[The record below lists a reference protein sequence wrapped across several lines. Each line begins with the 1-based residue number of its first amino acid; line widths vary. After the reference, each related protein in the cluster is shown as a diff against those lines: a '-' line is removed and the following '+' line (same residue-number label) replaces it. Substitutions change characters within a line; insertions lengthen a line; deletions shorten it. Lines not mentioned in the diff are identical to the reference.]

1 MKEKYSIDTHINV
14 QAVLGSRI
22 DVVAYQ
28 LGRACERVLAA
39 AKNDPGYFASDINIH
54 VSIGPPMER
63 EAEYETIKEI
73 VAGVTHLFP
82 GADVQAVRMAA
93 RLGIKA
99 TGQAPPL
106 AGQEVGR

>member
-14 QAVLGSRI
+14 QAVLDSRF
-22 DVVAYQ
+22 DVAAYQ

-39 AKNDPGYFASDINIH
+39 AKNDPNYFGGDINVH
-54 VSIGPPMER
+54 VCIGPPPKR
-63 EAEYETIKEI
+63 KDEYATVEEI

-99 TGQAPPL
+99 SAKAPSL